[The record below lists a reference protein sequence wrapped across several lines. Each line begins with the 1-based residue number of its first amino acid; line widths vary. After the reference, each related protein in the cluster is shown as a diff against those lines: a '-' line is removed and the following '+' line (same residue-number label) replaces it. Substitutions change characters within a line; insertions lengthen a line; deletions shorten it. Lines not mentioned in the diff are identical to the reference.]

1 MKDMMF
7 GGYIARNHVGN
18 NLTDRELRVL
28 KDGDIDAMVSTF
40 VKMRQEEYILQLKCV
55 LKSLKHYLGD
65 EMTLEKITIKEE
77 YEGDFIGSQMMDG
90 DMDIFFGIIGSDE
103 VLLKVASDFAMEDFQ
118 EFDMDAY
125 DAVCELINCTNVA
138 FATRLC
144 DDDIDVVLYP
154 PVFYDNVHITSE
166 KGFYVVTI
174 GYEGSQFDLIM
185 AINENVELA
194 SQETYL

>member
-1 MKDMMF
+1 
-7 GGYIARNHVGN
+7 
-18 NLTDRELRVL
+18 
-28 KDGDIDAMVSTF
+28 
-40 VKMRQEEYILQLKCV
+40 
-55 LKSLKHYLGD
+55 
-65 EMTLEKITIKEE
+65 
-77 YEGDFIGSQMMDG
+77 
-90 DMDIFFGIIGSDE
+90 MDIFFGIIGSDE

-125 DAVCELINCTNVA
+125 DAVCELINCTNGA

>member
-118 EFDMDAY
+118 EFDMDAS
-125 DAVCELINCTNVA
+125 DAVCELINCTNGA

>member
-1 MKDMMF
+1 M
-7 GGYIARNHVGN
+7 N
-18 NLTDRELRVL
+18 TDKCTVFHHTDYSCGKCSFYTL
-28 KDGDIDAMVSTF
+28 VS
-40 VKMRQEEYILQLKCV
+40 RQIQRISDYRF
-55 LKSLKHYLGD
+55 S
-65 EMTLEKITIKEE
+65 
-77 YEGDFIGSQMMDG
+77 GSSK
-90 DMDIFFGIIGSDE
+90 F
-103 VLLKVASDFAMEDFQ
+103 
-118 EFDMDAY
+118 
-125 DAVCELINCTNVA
+125 NCTNGA

>member
-1 MKDMMF
+1 
-7 GGYIARNHVGN
+7 
-18 NLTDRELRVL
+18 
-28 KDGDIDAMVSTF
+28 
-40 VKMRQEEYILQLKCV
+40 
-55 LKSLKHYLGD
+55 
-65 EMTLEKITIKEE
+65 
-77 YEGDFIGSQMMDG
+77 MMDG

-125 DAVCELINCTNVA
+125 DAVCELINCTNGA

-166 KGFYVVTI
+166 KGFYV
-174 GYEGSQFDLIM
+174 
-185 AINENVELA
+185 
-194 SQETYL
+194 

>member
-125 DAVCELINCTNVA
+125 DAVCELINCTNGA

-154 PVFYDNVHITSE
+154 PCLQGRGREDRCRTQGSWRRGRNQVISPLHTCKRTAHPCGPFL
-166 KGFYVVTI
+166 TI
-174 GYEGSQFDLIM
+174 
-185 AINENVELA
+185 
-194 SQETYL
+194 